1 MTPTDEQQAILD
13 QPPTGTVKVLAG
25 AGCGKTSTL
34 VSYAERWPGKGLY
47 LAFNS
52 AIAREASARFPR
64 NIEARTAHSFAFR
77 QLALPGRKPDLV
89 NRFLDKHL
97 DPFDRLIRAVPG
109 VPHAKLRSLILGTI
123 DRFMIDEGARIK
135 HRHCELTDKA
145 QNRAVREIAGAITLK
160 LLKFADHDLPITHDT
175 YLKRFEM
182 KHRIE
187 GFDYLLLDEAQ
198 DLNPVLISIAR
209 KAGIPTIVV
218 GDPYQSIYRFRGAVD
233 AMNAFDANELALTQS
248 WRFGPEIAR
257 IANSILRH
265 SSKPPR
271 HRLTGNPAITSTI
284 TRYGGRVA
292 MQPGTAILARTNARL
307 FESLASLDRP
317 FHLVGGIRDLHRQL
331 TSAHALSQGQRY
343 RVTDES
349 IRRFANWRSL
359 EYAADHGDGEMRRV
373 RDIVDQHGP
382 RLSSLLERL
391 DGLHRDTEAE
401 AQIVV
406 STAHKAKG
414 REWDNVIVLDDF
426 DPPADLAARRRGDAK
441 KTVDADQQINL
452 LYVACTRARR
462 RLYLAPQLHDA
473 LT

>member
-13 QPPTGTVKVLAG
+13 RAPTGTIKVLAG

-34 VSYAERWPGKGLY
+34 VRYAERWPGKGLY

-52 AIAREASARFPR
+52 AIAREAGAKFPR

-77 QLALPGRKPDLV
+77 QLGLGGRRPELA
-89 NRFLDKHL
+89 NRYLDKHL
-97 DPFDRLIRAVPG
+97 DAFDPLIRAVPG
-109 VPHAKLRSLILGTI
+109 VPPAKLRGLILGTI
-123 DRFMIDEGARIK
+123 ERFLIDEGTRIK

-145 QNRAVREIAGAITLK
+145 QNRAVREIAGAIALK
-160 LLKFADHDLPITHDT
+160 LLNFARHDLPITHDT

-233 AMNAFDANELALTQS
+233 AMNAFEADELTLTQS
-248 WRFGPEIAR
+248 WRFGQEIAQV
-257 IANSILRH
+257 ANRILRH
-265 SSKPPR
+265 SSRPPR

-307 FESLASLDRP
+307 FQSLASIDRP

-331 TSAHALSQGQRY
+331 TSAHALSQGQRFK
-343 RVTDES
+343 VTDES
-349 IRRFANWRSL
+349 IGRFGSWRNL

-373 RDIVDQHGP
+373 RDIVDQHGH
-382 RLSSLLERL
+382 RLPGLLDRL
-391 DGLHRDTEAE
+391 DGLHRDAE
-401 AQIVV
+401 SDAQIVV

-441 KTVDADQQINL
+441 KTVDTDQQINL

-462 RLYLAPQLHDA
+462 RLYLAPPLHDA
-473 LT
+473 LA

>member
-1 MTPTDEQQAILD
+1 MIPTDEQQAILD
-13 QPPTGTVKVLAG
+13 RPPTGTIKVLAG

-34 VSYAERWPGKGLY
+34 VQYAARWPGRGLY

-52 AIAREASARFPR
+52 AIAREAAARFPR

-77 QLALPGRKPDLV
+77 ALDLHGRRPELV
-89 NRFLDKHL
+89 NKFLDKHL
-97 DPFDRLIRAVPG
+97 DPFAALIRPVPG
-109 VPHAKLRSLILGTI
+109 VPPAKLRGLVLGTI
-123 DRFMIDEGARIK
+123 DRFLIDEGTRIK
-135 HRHCELTDKA
+135 HRHCDLPDKA

-160 LLKFADHDLPITHDT
+160 LLKFAGHDLPITHDT
-175 YLKRFEM
+175 YLKQFEM
-182 KHRIE
+182 KGRIE

-209 KAGIPTIVV
+209 KAGVPTIVV

-233 AMNAFDANELALTQS
+233 AMDAFDAEELTLTQS
-248 WRFGPEIAR
+248 WRFGQAIADV
-257 IANSILRH
+257 ANAILRH

-271 HRLTGNPAITSTI
+271 HRLAGNPAIATTI

-307 FESLASLDRP
+307 FQSLAGIDRP

-331 TSAHALSQGQRY
+331 TSAHALAQGQRFK
-343 RVTDES
+343 VTDES
-349 IRRFANWRSL
+349 IARFSSWRNL

-382 RLSSLLERL
+382 RLSTLLDRL
-391 DGLHRDTEAE
+391 NGLHRDTEAA

-441 KTVDADQQINL
+441 KTVDTDQQINL

-462 RLYLAPQLHDA
+462 RLYLAPPLHDA
-473 LT
+473 LA

>member
-13 QPPTGTVKVLAG
+13 QPPTGTIKVLAG

-34 VSYAERWPGKGLY
+34 VSYAERWPGRGLY

-52 AIAREASARFPR
+52 AIAREAGARFPR

-77 QLALPGRKPDLV
+77 ALNLHGRKPELV

-97 DPFDRLIRAVPG
+97 DPFDHLIRAVPG

-123 DRFMIDEGARIK
+123 DRFLIDEGTRIK
-135 HRHCELTDKA
+135 HRHCDLTDKA

-160 LLKFADHDLPITHDT
+160 LLNFAQQDLPITHDT

-233 AMNAFDANELALTQS
+233 AMNAFDAEELTLTQS
-248 WRFGPEIAR
+248 WRFGQEIAQV
-257 IANSILRH
+257 ANGVLRH

-284 TRYGGRVA
+284 NRYGGRVA

-307 FESLASLDRP
+307 FQSLSTIDRP
-317 FHLVGGIRDLHRQL
+317 FHLVGGIRDLDRQL
-331 TSAHALSQGQRY
+331 RSAQALAQGQRH

-349 IRRFANWRSL
+349 IARFSTWRSL
-359 EYAADHGDGEMRRV
+359 EYAADHGDGEMRRM

-382 RLSSLLERL
+382 RLSGLLDRL
-391 DGLHRDTEAE
+391 GGLHRDAEAD

-441 KTVDADQQINL
+441 KTVDTDQQINL

-473 LT
+473 LA